1 MNGGV
6 YLYTCDRML
15 VYVQA
20 MLNNHYLYTNKKD
33 GSKEVN
39 LEIIYSE

>member
-6 YLYTCDRML
+6 YLYTCDRMQ
-15 VYVQA
+15 VYVQT
-20 MLNNHYLYTNKKD
+20 MLNNHTNKKD